1 MFFLYTVLILIFLAI
16 LLLFSRIQIEVKN
29 LNFYKSNNETVVS
42 PDYIILIK
50 LFILKKVKILNRK
63 ITREKFENKNGFKKV
78 QKILNFKKEYKNKY
92 KSKKN
97 SQFLQLNSIKKA
109 GIKLKNINLNIDIG
123 TENAALTAI
132 LIGIS
137 YGVIINLLNYFFYL
151 NNNVKL
157 DINPVYRNKNE
168 LSLSFDGIFEFE
180 FIHIV
185 LLFLIF

>member
-50 LFILKKVKILNRK
+50 LFILKKVKIFNRK
-63 ITREKFENKNGFKKV
+63 ITREKFENKNGFKKW
-78 QKILNFKKEYKNKY
+78 QNILNIKNKNE
-92 KSKKN
+92 N
-97 SQFLQLNSIKKA
+97 SQILELKSIRKV
-109 GIKLKNINLNIDIG
+109 GIKLINTHLNMNIG

-168 LSLSFDGIFEFE
+168 LSLSFDGIFEFD
-180 FIHIV
+180 FIHIM
-185 LLFLIF
+185 LLFRFI

>member
-63 ITREKFENKNGFKKV
+63 ITREKFENKKGFKKL
-78 QKILNFKKEYKNKY
+78 QNILNIKNKN
-92 KSKKN
+92 KNEN
-97 SQFLQLNSIKKA
+97 SQILELKSIKNT
-109 GIKLKNINLNIDIG
+109 GIKLKNTNLNIDIG